1 MHIGAQ
7 GRYELQRYTFT
18 PLKKACDAQKENF
31 YPAIYEAKTYK
42 LMMKP

>member
-18 PLKKACDAQKENF
+18 PLKKSLRCDAQKENF
-31 YPAIYEAKTYK
+31 PSN
-42 LMMKP
+42 LRGQNR